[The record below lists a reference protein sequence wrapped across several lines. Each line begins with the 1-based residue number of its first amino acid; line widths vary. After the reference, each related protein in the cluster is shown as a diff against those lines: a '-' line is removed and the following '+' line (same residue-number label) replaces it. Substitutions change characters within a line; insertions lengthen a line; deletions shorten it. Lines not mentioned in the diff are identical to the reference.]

1 MRLEQLE
8 YLVAV
13 AKAGSISAAARRLNV
28 SRQAV
33 SVAMGNLE
41 KDLGF
46 SKITKTNVRR
56 RRTAGRFIFPRFSK
70 CPP

>member
-1 MRLEQLE
+1 MEIIRNFPCL
-8 YLVAV
+8 
-13 AKAGSISAAARRLNV
+13 SILLAMFSAIISSALKGAAARRLNV

-46 SKITKTNVRR
+46 PFFKKGNKGIRIKREKR
-56 RRTAGRFIFPRFSK
+56 
-70 CPP
+70 